1 MCTGDD
7 LKRKFLD
14 TLPPLI
20 SGRMKSWSCYNAII
34 AIRLKLYG
42 CLEYKL
48 WQVCAVKQLQIN
60 TIKPFILS
68 CCRNLNAKNARKNL
82 TS

>member
-7 LKRKFLD
+7 LKRKFL
-14 TLPPLI
+14 LFNCAW
-20 SGRMKSWSCYNAII
+20 GCYNVII